1 MRKPK
6 TSKFGIGL
14 LIYAASLTAVM
25 IIAVSVL
32 CAFLASFERNR
43 PDRMAQE
50 YVDTLDEQA
59 VKSLMSKWESGEFET
74 ADILYGASI
83 FAEKNELDFRKKA
96 DEYTAQKPVY
106 YITAGTV
113 RVGSFSLVPGG
124 DDSFGITKWKAAE
137 TELFESE
144 ILPDPKE
151 YTVNVPQG
159 AIVEVNG
166 VTVSEKYRTG
176 IGAAYRGSVYF
187 GASDRELYKCDTYA
201 LPPLVFPPKIQVK
214 TDSITVTP
222 VEADGKFDAFLCEGL
237 SVNISAP
244 SNASVMIGGTRIP
257 DEFFVKTNEPMALTE
272 FEANSTIKQPTLMH
286 AKVFLPTASG
296 EITATV
302 DGKALDVVAA
312 QDGFAATYRHDSLR
326 SVEISVPDGAQIK
339 INGVTV
345 SEDYFDSESVF
356 SILSGMEKHVGKTPA
371 AKKYRVNGLFAQ
383 PEVKVT
389 LDGAEIPL
397 CRSEDRLGVSCLE
410 YYGAPS
416 DSLKKSAQ
424 ARAVDFVNAYITY
437 TAMGYNGVDE
447 HHAQM
452 MSFVLSGTDTY
463 KLLQKSKESFSWA
476 ENYTVTDRTVTTG
489 DFIPLGENSF
499 FCTVDYTANLK
510 KYSYKT
516 VQSGTFRILMV
527 KSGGVF
533 KVGGLLTETK

>member
-14 LIYAASLTAVM
+14 LIYAASLALIMV
-25 IIAVSVL
+25 IAVSVL

-50 YVDTLDEQA
+50 YVDTLDEQSL
-59 VKSLMSKWESGEFET
+59 KTLMSKWESGEFET
-74 ADILYGASI
+74 ADILFDASV
-83 FAEKNELDFRKKA
+83 FAEKDELKFRKKA

-106 YITAGTV
+106 YITAGNA
-113 RVGSFSLVPGG
+113 RVGQFSLVPDG
-124 DDSFGITKWKAAE
+124 DDSFGITKWKADGAE
-137 TELFESE
+137 LYENEL
-144 ILPDPKE
+144 LPDPVT
-151 YTVNVPQG
+151 YTVNVPTG
-159 AIVEVNG
+159 ATVEVNG
-166 VTVSEKYRTG
+166 VTVSEKYRTEVNATYNG
-176 IGAAYRGSVYF
+176 NVYF
-187 GASDRELYKCDTYA
+187 GASDRELHRCDTYT

-214 TDSITVTP
+214 TEEITVTP
-222 VEADGKFDAFLCEGL
+222 VGIDGNFDAFLCEGL
-237 SVNISAP
+237 SLNISAP
-244 SNASVMIGGTRIP
+244 SNAAVMIDGARIP
-257 DEFFVKTNEPMALTE
+257 DEFFVKTNEPMVLTE
-272 FEANSTIKQPTLMH
+272 FEANSSIKQPTLMH
-286 AKVFLPTASG
+286 ARILLPTASG

-345 SEDYFDSESVF
+345 SENYFVSESVF
-356 SILSGMEKHVGKTPA
+356 SVLDGMEKYVGKTPA

-383 PEVKVT
+383 PEVEVSLEGT
-389 LDGAEIPL
+389 TIPL
-397 CRSEDRLGVSCLE
+397 CRSEESLGVSCLE

-416 DSLKKSAQ
+416 DPLKKSAQ
-424 ARAVDFVNAYITY
+424 ARAVDFANAYITY

-476 ENYTVTDRTVTTG
+476 ENYTVTDRTVTPG